1 MASIIGVETLQHT
14 NGTSA
19 ATIDSSGRILQPA
32 KPAFHA
38 RKNASGTQGFQ
49 GVLVFDEEDFDVG
62 GNYNTS
68 NGRFTAPVAGTYY
81 FCFDALVS
89 TDSSGG
95 ALAANEYAIAEF
107 VKNGATGTYGMRSYH
122 RTASSTQ
129 YNTIHR
135 IDCIQLSVNDYV
147 QVNIPNEFIYGD
159 DSGRYD
165 PTFQGFLLG

>member
-1 MASIIGVETLQHT
+1 MASIIGVEQLQHT
-14 NGTSA
+14 NGTTA
-19 ATIDSSGRILQPA
+19 ATIDTAGRILQPA

-49 GVLVFDEEDFDVG
+49 GVLVFDEEDFDIG

-68 NGRFTAPVAGTYY
+68 NGRFTAPVAGIYY

-89 TDSSGG
+89 TNSSGG

-107 VKNGATGTYGMRSYH
+107 VKNGSTGTFGMRSYH

-135 IDCIQLSVNDYV
+135 TDCIQLSANDYV

-165 PTFQGFLLG
+165 PTFQGFLIG